1 MQAARLRTPSQQDD
15 PPPTGG
21 PPGRRPRMERA
32 PSGVIVRV
40 CNGRIALTDESHRD
54 EEGVPRLRIDTTGN
68 VPPVFKFGE
77 VTELVQELTAW
88 AGETDR
94 RRAEARRDRGS
105 DRGDRRS

>member
-1 MQAARLRTPSQQDD
+1 MQSAKLRTPSQQDD

-40 CNGRIALTDESHRD
+40 CNGRIALTDESHVN
-54 EEGVPRLRIDTTGN
+54 GVPRIRIDTVAN
-68 VPPVFKFGE
+68 VPPVFEFPE
-77 VTELVQELTAW
+77 VVELLQELTAW
-88 AGETDR
+88 TGEMDR
-94 RRAEARRDRGS
+94 RRAQARRERGS

>member
-1 MQAARLRTPSQQDD
+1 MQAARLRYPSQHED

-40 CNGRIALTDESHRD
+40 CNGRIALTDESHV
-54 EEGVPRLRIDTTGN
+54 EGVPQLRIDTTGN
-68 VPPVFKFGE
+68 RPPVFEFAE
-77 VTELVQELTAW
+77 VTELALELTAW
-88 AGETDR
+88 TVETDR
-94 RRAEARRDRGS
+94 RRAQARRERGS